1 MKLDRFINRPVL
13 STVISILLV
22 ILGFIGLATL
32 PITQYPDIA
41 PPTVSVYATYT
52 GANAQTVLNSVISP
66 LEDQINGVE
75 NMMYMTSNASNSG
88 SADISIYFKQGTDPD
103 MAAVN
108 VQNRVSMAQGL
119 LPAEVTKVGVTTQ
132 KRQTSMLMIFSI
144 YDEKDQYNIE
154 FLENYANI
162 NLIPEVK
169 RVTGV
174 GDANVMG
181 MDYSMRIWL
190 KPDIMAQYKLI
201 PNDVVAALSEQNI
214 EAAPGQLGERGK
226 QTFQYTL
233 RYKGRLQQ
241 PAEFE
246 EIVIK
251 ALENGEVLRL
261 KDIARVELGRLAY
274 TFNNTVNGHKSVSCI
289 VYQMAGTNA
298 TQTISDIE
306 KLLED
311 YSAKLPSGLKIN
323 IAQNANDFLFASIH
337 EVVKT
342 LIEAF
347 ILVFIVVYIFLQD
360 MRSTLI
366 PAIAIPVALIATFFV
381 LKLIGF
387 SINLLTLSAMVLAI
401 AIVVDDAIVVVE
413 GVHAKL
419 DQGYKSART
428 ASIDAMHELGGAI
441 VSITL
446 VMMSVFIPVSF
457 MGGTAGT
464 FYRQFGLTMAIA
476 IAFSAINALT
486 LSPALCAIFLK
497 PHNSEA
503 SLKERIGTATKEAR
517 KIMLARYTDSLG
529 RMMRPGITLIFTV
542 IAILGMIFGFFNF
555 DFFHVKLSSK

>member
-1 MKLDRFINRPVL
+1 M
-13 STVISILLV
+13 
-22 ILGFIGLATL
+22 
-32 PITQYPDIA
+32 
-41 PPTVSVYATYT
+41 
-52 GANAQTVLNSVISP
+52 
-66 LEDQINGVE
+66 
-75 NMMYMTSNASNSG
+75 
-88 SADISIYFKQGTDPD
+88 
-103 MAAVN
+103 
-108 VQNRVSMAQGL
+108 
-119 LPAEVTKVGVTTQ
+119 
-132 KRQTSMLMIFSI
+132 
-144 YDEKDQYNIE
+144 
-154 FLENYANI
+154 ENYANI

-261 KDIARVELGRLAY
+261 KDIARIELGRLAY

-347 ILVFIVVYIFLQD
+347 CHCY
-360 MRSTLI
+360 SC
-366 PAIAIPVALIATFFV
+366 
-381 LKLIGF
+381 
-387 SINLLTLSAMVLAI
+387 
-401 AIVVDDAIVVVE
+401 
-413 GVHAKL
+413 
-419 DQGYKSART
+419 
-428 ASIDAMHELGGAI
+428 SIDRYILRVEIDRLQYQLADTFGNGACH
-441 VSITL
+441 
-446 VMMSVFIPVSF
+446 
-457 MGGTAGT
+457 
-464 FYRQFGLTMAIA
+464 RH
-476 IAFSAINALT
+476 
-486 LSPALCAIFLK
+486 C
-497 PHNSEA
+497 
-503 SLKERIGTATKEAR
+503 
-517 KIMLARYTDSLG
+517 G
-529 RMMRPGITLIFTV
+529 R
-542 IAILGMIFGFFNF
+542 
-555 DFFHVKLSSK
+555 